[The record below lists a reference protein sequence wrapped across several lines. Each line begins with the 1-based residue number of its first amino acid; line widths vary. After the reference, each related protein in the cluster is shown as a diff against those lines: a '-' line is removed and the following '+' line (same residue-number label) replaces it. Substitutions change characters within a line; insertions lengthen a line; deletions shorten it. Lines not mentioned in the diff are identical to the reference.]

1 VTTRAR
7 SSRAGDQRGAVPVL
21 LAQPPARLAALR
33 AAGPQRTARPRPGPH
48 RARRRAPPLGP
59 RRGARARPARRV
71 APADRAR
78 GAGAD
83 HPQPRPRGQAPRP
96 ARADARRPGG
106 ARARHRG
113 VERAERQQA
122 RGALARGGRRPAR
135 PPQEGHGGPMR
146 RTALAALLVAALA
159 PAAAA
164 QGAGSSP
171 AAEATVTGPTG
182 AATEGALAPLLARSH
197 QHPAVLA
204 AQAAL
209 DAARAQLQAA
219 RSPVRLEV
227 TGGVTR
233 LDVDEIDVNP
243 LEPGVQPLERTLLNA
258 SAGVTFR
265 PFAFGDIADL
275 VDQRE
280 VAVAQAELDLRSAL
294 VSVQV
299 RTLEAALQLE
309 LARAGVAVAEEG
321 AALAR
326 EALAATELRA
336 SRGAATE
343 RDLREARSG
352 VAEAES
358 LVADA
363 HSSLELAELS
373 LRTLLGDGEPPAV
386 DPAAFDLPLPEGEPV
401 EVIRAGLQAR
411 LAELAPR
418 GAQRALLPVAQA
430 SYAFNLGEHDTL
442 TLSLESRTLQ
452 PGVTFTHDAIGRSFP
467 QTEV

>member
-1 VTTRAR
+1 
-7 SSRAGDQRGAVPVL
+7 
-21 LAQPPARLAALR
+21 
-33 AAGPQRTARPRPGPH
+33 
-48 RARRRAPPLGP
+48 
-59 RRGARARPARRV
+59 
-71 APADRAR
+71 
-78 GAGAD
+78 
-83 HPQPRPRGQAPRP
+83 
-96 ARADARRPGG
+96 
-106 ARARHRG
+106 
-113 VERAERQQA
+113 
-122 RGALARGGRRPAR
+122 
-135 PPQEGHGGPMR
+135 MR

-467 QTEV
+467 QTEVRGALTVGVAWSISPESFDALRAAEAQLEAARLALEAARQGAALQERALIGAAEQAQRALELARARRDDAEARLAETRARVDAGLATPLELQADALALTRAELELRSASLGALRSTLDLYELYALPLTAAPEASAR